1 MKPFLVP
8 MMVGFTILGN
18 PARADDLND
27 YIVERAARCWTGP
40 VALRDAQVEFT
51 FDVRFRRDGHVD
63 LVQIVQIVPDS
74 QSTSVLAREMAA
86 ALQRC
91 GPYVTE
97 GMLNLTLTISAPM

>member
-8 MMVGFTILGN
+8 VMIGFAILGN
-18 PARADDLND
+18 PADADDLND
-27 YIVERAARCWTGP
+27 YIVERAAQCWAGP
-40 VALRDAQVEFT
+40 VALRDVQVEFT

-63 LVQIVQIVPDS
+63 LIQIVQIVPDS
-74 QSTSVLAREMAA
+74 HSTSVLAREMAA

-97 GMLNLTLTISAPM
+97 GMLNLTLMMGPPM